1 MPGRSSATL
10 GVMRVAGPLTALAL
24 LTSVGVAP
32 RAEAKS
38 LVEIPFEILRIGS
51 VPGVSNME
59 SKLIVAHNQSD
70 LRHIWSE
77 LHVDSSGPVNPQ
89 EVPDVDFD
97 HSVVVAF
104 FGALGDNCDPYRL
117 TRVIAS
123 PEKLI
128 LLINHR
134 IPGINCTC
142 GSVVFEP
149 YIIVRVTRTEKPTGF
164 QIEDETHDCR

>member
-1 MPGRSSATL
+1 
-10 GVMRVAGPLTALAL
+10 MRVAGPLTALAL